1 MTSEGSLRER
11 KKLRAMRRIQS
22 VALDLFDEL
31 GFENVTIEQIAA
43 TAEVS
48 PSSVYRYF
56 GTKEGVVL
64 WDEGDI
70 EFIEAV
76 RAEMVDH
83 TPVESV
89 RRAMARVLT
98 QYFESNEAHARRLT
112 RILFEEPALRAA
124 QLEQMN
130 GFTEMVAV
138 SLAQASGRE
147 ADQPRGAGSGGGAR
161 RGTDG
166 CCSPLVRLRLH
177 HVSAGRDGTRPR
189 CGRKRP
195 EARLISVSYW
205 CVVGTARWSTARSRP
220 ARRGTISTTQSGR
233 APGATPDSTAAL
245 SGCRRALGLR
255 RRSR

>member
-1 MTSEGSLRER
+1 
-11 KKLRAMRRIQS
+11 MRRIQS

-56 GTKEGVVL
+56 GTKEGVVI

-98 QYFESNEAHARRLT
+98 QYFESNEEHARRLT

-124 QLEQMN
+124 QLEQIN

-147 ADQPRGAGSGGGAR
+147 QTNLEVQVVAAVLVGALMAAVRHWYDSG
-161 RGTDG
+161 
-166 CCSPLVRLRLH
+166 
-177 HVSAGRDGTRPR
+177 
-189 CGRKRP
+189 
-195 EARLISVSYW
+195 Y
-205 CVVGTARWSTARSRP
+205 
-220 ARRGTISTTQSGR
+220 TTSLQ
-233 APGATPDSTAAL
+233 DEME
-245 SGCRRALGLR
+245 RALAVVEGGLKLD
-255 RRSR
+255 